1 MAIII
6 SIPIPYCQESQIP
19 KGNNHKSNKK
29 GEDVA
34 KEEERFAVMELN
46 INRATLS
53 FQHCLSVVFCLAQM
67 YN

>member
-19 KGNNHKSNKK
+19 KGNSHKSNEK
-29 GEDVA
+29 GGDVA

-46 INRATLS
+46 INRAT
-53 FQHCLSVVFCLAQM
+53 
-67 YN
+67 